1 MKCFI
6 AIEEDALEELWLKH
20 PELVGPFTRPFLPSE
35 LTQNKLAPS
44 KLATS
49 QLLSGESVRQQARQC
64 CIKIQLEA
72 QAMRLKPSANDAEP
86 PLKT

>member
-35 LTQNKLAPS
+35 LAQNKLAPS
-44 KLATS
+44 ELAPRKLAPS
-49 QLLSGESVRQQARQC
+49 HLLSSQRLSGQSV
-64 CIKIQLEA
+64 
-72 QAMRLKPSANDAEP
+72 RLKPSANDAEP
-86 PLKT
+86 SLKT

>member
-35 LTQNKLAPS
+35 LAQNKLAPS
-44 KLATS
+44 KLAPS
-49 QLLSGESVRQQARQC
+49 HLLSSQRLSGQSV
-64 CIKIQLEA
+64 
-72 QAMRLKPSANDAEP
+72 RLKPSANDAEP

>member
-35 LTQNKLAPS
+35 LAQHKLAPS
-44 KLATS
+44 KLAPS
-49 QLLSGESVRQQARQC
+49 QLLSSQRLSGQSV
-64 CIKIQLEA
+64 
-72 QAMRLKPSANDAEP
+72 RLKPSANDTES